1 MSMPRRSVPPTAAGA
16 GPGAA
21 TPGPAALAT
30 PGAAQ
35 APPYRRGQPARDA
48 PDEARS
54 DEARSDGER
63 SDGERPGTHGPGRR
77 AGSVRPREQGSGH
90 RLWERVVRRSCAA
103 GEWTDP
109 LNRRRGCRGR
119 R

>member
-35 APPYRRGQPARDA
+35 APPYRREQPARDA
-48 PDEARS
+48 P

>member
-48 PDEARS
+48 P

>member
-35 APPYRRGQPARDA
+35 APPYRREQPARDA

-54 DEARSDGER
+54 DGER
-63 SDGERPGTHGPGRR
+63 LGTHSPGRR

-90 RLWERVVRRSCAA
+90 RLWERVVRRFCAA

>member
-35 APPYRRGQPARDA
+35 APPYRREQPARDA
-48 PDEARS
+48 P

-63 SDGERPGTHGPGRR
+63 SDGERPGPHGPGRR

-90 RLWERVVRRSCAA
+90 RPWERVVRRSCAA